1 MNKRFFSFGCS
12 FTRWCWP
19 TWNDYIGLNFDEYH
33 NCGMAGSDNKH
44 ILYTLLEVDKKYKFT
59 SDDTIMVMFTSFN
72 RMSYVDKDFSIHNI
86 GDLVDDNLKLH
97 PIGKEYNFPT
107 AIYDNCIAIQ
117 SIKSILESKNIK
129 YTFLQSMKHNFYYD
143 NFKAEGKVKE
153 NLDYC
158 LDLFKYP
165 IMENWCYENYNFMK
179 EKVIWKDEGIQDG
192 HPTMKHH
199 FDFVKEFFPQYI
211 TDKTNQYYNKH
222 LNVFTNES
230 QDIQGKNYEILNEKY
245 FEENNVTLVKD
256 NYVSL

>member
-12 FTRWCWP
+12 FTCWCWP

-33 NCGMAGSDNKH
+33 SCGVAGSDNKH

-59 SDDTIMVMFTSFN
+59 SDDTIMIMFSSFN

-86 GDLVDDNLKLH
+86 GDIIDDNMKMH
-97 PIGKEYNFPT
+97 PMGKTYNFAT
-107 AIYDNCIAIQ
+107 AVYDSCIAIQ
-117 SIKSILESKNIK
+117 SIESILKSKNIK
-129 YTFLQSMKHNFYYD
+129 YTFLQSMKHDFYND
-143 NFKAEGKVKE
+143 DFEAEGKVKE

-165 IMENWCYENYNFMK
+165 IMENWCYENYDFMK
-179 EKVIWKDEGIQDG
+179 EKVIWKDNHIQDG

-199 FDFVKEFFPQYI
+199 LDFVKEFFPQYI
-211 TDKTNQYYNKH
+211 TDKTNQYYDKH
-222 LNVFTNES
+222 LNIFTDKS
-230 QDIQGKNYEILNEKY
+230 QNTQGKNYKILNEKY
-245 FEENNVTLVKD
+245 FEENNVTFVTD

>member
-33 NCGMAGSDNKH
+33 SCGMAGSDNKH
-44 ILYTLLEVDKKYKFT
+44 ILYTLLEVDKKYKLT
-59 SDDTIMVMFTSFN
+59 KDDTIMIMFSSFN

-107 AIYDNCIAIQ
+107 AIYDSCIAIQ

-143 NFKAEGKVKE
+143 DFEAEGKVKE

-165 IMENWCYENYNFMK
+165 IMENWCYENYDFPK
-179 EKVIWKDEGIQDG
+179 EKIIWKDNHAQDG

-211 TDKTNQYYNKH
+211 TDKVIKYH
-222 LNVFTNES
+222 
-230 QDIQGKNYEILNEKY
+230 DIQQENFSDENTEQQEKIYRNIRKEFFENEKIKINT
-245 FEENNVTLVKD
+245 E
-256 NYVSL
+256 

>member
-19 TWNDYIGLNFDEYH
+19 TWSDYIGLNFDEYYSYG
-33 NCGMAGSDNKH
+33 CGGADNKN
-44 ILYTLLEVDKKYKFT
+44 ILYKLLLADKKYKLT
-59 SDDTIMVMFTSFN
+59 KDDTIMIMFSSFN
-72 RMSYVDKDFSIHNI
+72 RMSYVDKDFHIHNI

-97 PIGKEYNFPT
+97 PIGKGYNFPT
-107 AIYDNCIAIQ
+107 AIYDSCISIQ

-143 NFKAEGKVKE
+143 DFEVSGDSDIVQ

-158 LDLFKYP
+158 LNLFKYP
-165 IMENWCYENYNFMK
+165 IMENWCYENYDFMK
-179 EKVIWKDEGIQDG
+179 EKVIWKDNHAQDG

-199 FDFVKEFFPQYI
+199 LDFVKEFFPQYI
-211 TDKTNQYYNKH
+211 TDKTNQYYDKH
-222 LNVFTNES
+222 LNVFTDKS

-245 FEENNVTLVKD
+245 FEENNITYKSV
-256 NYVSL
+256 

>member
-33 NCGMAGSDNKH
+33 SCGRAGSDNKH
-44 ILYTLLEVDKKYKFT
+44 ILYTLLEVDKEYKLT
-59 SDDTIMVMFTSFN
+59 KDDTIMIMFTSFN

-107 AIYDNCIAIQ
+107 AIYDSCIAIQ

-143 NFKAEGKVKE
+143 DFEAEGKVKE

-165 IMENWCYENYNFMK
+165 IMENWCYENYDFPK
-179 EKVIWKDEGIQDG
+179 EKIIWKDNHTQDG

-230 QDIQGKNYEILNEKY
+230 QDIQGDNCDILDEKY
-245 FEENNVTLVKD
+245 FEENNVTFVKD